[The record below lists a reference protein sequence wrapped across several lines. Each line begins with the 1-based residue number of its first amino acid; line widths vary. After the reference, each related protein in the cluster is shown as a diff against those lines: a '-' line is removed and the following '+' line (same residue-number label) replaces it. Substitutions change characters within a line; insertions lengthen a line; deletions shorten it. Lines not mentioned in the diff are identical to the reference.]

1 MFSLPKAVVA
11 ALMLLHGARADVC
24 STLPSSS
31 PKIEIVRPLTA
42 KWTGE
47 QLEYWSTGCG
57 KLHPSCILY
66 PKNAQEVAAIVEAL
80 RETNETFAIK
90 SGGHNP
96 NLYFASIDGG
106 PLIST
111 GSLNQVELDTATE
124 TAKLSPGN
132 RWDEVADKLDG
143 SGYSIVG
150 GRLGNVGVGGYML
163 GGGLSFMSTEYGWAA
178 NSVESYELVLANA
191 TIINVTRDSHP
202 SLFKSLKGGGNVYG
216 IVTSFTVK
224 VYKQGTV
231 WGGNYFFNATPA
243 TDAALLEAVADFAMH
258 YPDPKAG
265 IILTAERTGLG
276 TVDFWTMFLYYNGEQ
291 PPAGVFDRFKSIK
304 PWLDT
309 TKTRTYTDLV
319 NFNNWAVLKGSV
331 YTIGTETI
339 PMPSLDATNS
349 STIAAS
355 TLQDVHKN
363 WRDVG
368 TPALLKVGGLIASTA
383 YQPVPRSMAAVA
395 RSKGGD
401 LLDLNDDTD
410 LIVMEY
416 NYSWLLEGL
425 ERQIVDQAL
434 QDTYNGVRERVVAGQ
449 AAGELP
455 ADAYLP
461 LFAND
466 AYFRQDYFGRLR
478 PESREMAAAAKEA
491 VDPERFFA
499 TKTEG
504 FKM

>member
-1 MFSLPKAVVA
+1 MFNLQKAGVA
-11 ALMLLHGARADVC
+11 TLLLLHGARADVC
-24 STLPSSS
+24 STLLSSS
-31 PKIEIVRPLTA
+31 PEIQIA
-42 KWTGE
+42 KPYSVKWSGE

-80 RETNETFAIK
+80 RETNESFAIK

-111 GSLNQVELDTATE
+111 ANLNQVELDVATE
-124 TAKLSPGN
+124 TAKLGPGN

-143 SGYSIVG
+143 SGYSVVG

-178 NSVESYELVLANA
+178 NSVESFELVLANA

-202 SLFKSLKGGGNVYG
+202 SLFKSLKGGGNTYG

-224 VYKQGTV
+224 AYKQGTV

-258 YPDPKAG
+258 YPDPKAA

-276 TVDFWTMFLYYNGEQ
+276 VVDLWIMFLYYNGER
-291 PPAGVFDRFKSIK
+291 PPAGVFDRFQSIK
-304 PWLDT
+304 PWMDT
-309 TKTRTYTDLV
+309 TKTRTYADLV
-319 NFNNWAVLKGSV
+319 SFNNWAVLKGSL

-339 PMPSLDATNS
+339 PMPSPAGRNS
-349 STIAAS
+349 SAVAAS
-355 TLQDVHKN
+355 TLQDVHRN
-363 WRDVG
+363 WRDVS
-368 TPALLKVGGLIASTA
+368 TLALLKVGGLVASTA

-395 RSKGGD
+395 RAKGGD
-401 LLDLNDDTD
+401 LLDLDEDTD
-410 LIVMEY
+410 LMVMEY
-416 NYSWLLEGL
+416 NYSWLLEGR
-425 ERQIVDQAL
+425 ERDVVDRAM

-455 ADAYLP
+455 ADAHLP

-478 PESREMAAAAKEA
+478 PETREMAAAAREA

-499 TKTEG
+499 GKTEG
-504 FKM
+504 FKI